1 MEMLIK
7 QTDEQLVAAYA
18 NGNNEAFDTLLNRH
32 QTQVFSYIMRI
43 VRNRDLANDIFQE
56 TFVKAI
62 TTIRQ
67 GRYTDAGKFGAWVN
81 RIAHNLVIDFYRQ
94 EKSENTTSTD
104 EGEMDILNRADLSEG
119 TVEDVIVNEQI
130 RKDVRRIIREL
141 PKTQRDVLVMRYYRN
156 LSFKQI
162 ADMTGV
168 SINTALGRMRYAL
181 INMRR
186 IAKERNI
193 ALTA

>member
-18 NGNNEAFDTLLNRH
+18 NGNNEAFDALLNRH

-43 VRNRDLANDIFQE
+43 VRNRDLVNDIFQE

>member
-18 NGNNEAFDTLLNRH
+18 NGNNEAFDALLNRH

-168 SINTALGRMRYAL
+168 SINTALGRMRYAM

>member
-1 MEMLIK
+1 
-7 QTDEQLVAAYA
+7 
-18 NGNNEAFDTLLNRH
+18 
-32 QTQVFSYIMRI
+32 
-43 VRNRDLANDIFQE
+43 
-56 TFVKAI
+56 
-62 TTIRQ
+62 
-67 GRYTDAGKFGAWVN
+67 
-81 RIAHNLVIDFYRQ
+81 
-94 EKSENTTSTD
+94 
-104 EGEMDILNRADLSEG
+104 MDILNRADLSEG

>member
-18 NGNNEAFDTLLNRH
+18 NGNNEAFDALLNRH

-193 ALTA
+193 ALT

>member
-18 NGNNEAFDTLLNRH
+18 NGNNEAFDALLNRH

-56 TFVKAI
+56 TFVKSI

>member
-1 MEMLIK
+1 M
-7 QTDEQLVAAYA
+7 VAAYA
-18 NGNNEAFDTLLNRH
+18 NGNNEAFDALLNRH

>member
-18 NGNNEAFDTLLNRH
+18 NGNNEAFDALLNRH

-181 INMRR
+181 INMGR

>member
-18 NGNNEAFDTLLNRH
+18 NGNNEAFDALLNRH

-62 TTIRQ
+62 TTIQQ

>member
-18 NGNNEAFDTLLNRH
+18 NGNNEAFDALLNRH
-32 QTQVFSYIMRI
+32 QTQVFSYIMRS

>member
-18 NGNNEAFDTLLNRH
+18 NGNNEAFDALLNRH

-168 SINTALGRMRYAL
+168 SINSALGRMRYAL

>member
-7 QTDEQLVAAYA
+7 QTEEQLVAAYA
-18 NGNNEAFDTLLNRH
+18 NGNNEAFDALLNRH

>member
-1 MEMLIK
+1 MLIK

-18 NGNNEAFDTLLNRH
+18 NGNNEAFDALLNRH

>member
-18 NGNNEAFDTLLNRH
+18 NGNNEAFDALLNRH

-43 VRNRDLANDIFQE
+43 VRNRDLANDIFQD

>member
-1 MEMLIK
+1 MQMAIMKPLMP
-7 QTDEQLVAAYA
+7 
-18 NGNNEAFDTLLNRH
+18 FLNRH

-104 EGEMDILNRADLSEG
+104 EGEWIYS
-119 TVEDVIVNEQI
+119 TVQI
-130 RKDVRRIIREL
+130 
-141 PKTQRDVLVMRYYRN
+141 
-156 LSFKQI
+156 
-162 ADMTGV
+162 
-168 SINTALGRMRYAL
+168 
-181 INMRR
+181 
-186 IAKERNI
+186 
-193 ALTA
+193 

>member
-18 NGNNEAFDTLLNRH
+18 NGNNEAFDALLNRH

-130 RKDVRRIIREL
+130 RKDVRRIMREL

>member
-18 NGNNEAFDTLLNRH
+18 NGNNEAFDALLNRH

-43 VRNRDLANDIFQE
+43 VRNRDLANDLFQE
-56 TFVKAI
+56 TFVKAS

>member
-18 NGNNEAFDTLLNRH
+18 NGNNEAFDALFNRH

>member
-18 NGNNEAFDTLLNRH
+18 NGNNEAFDALLNRH

-94 EKSENTTSTD
+94 EKSENTTSTVKW
-104 EGEMDILNRADLSEG
+104 IYS
-119 TVEDVIVNEQI
+119 TVQI
-130 RKDVRRIIREL
+130 
-141 PKTQRDVLVMRYYRN
+141 
-156 LSFKQI
+156 
-162 ADMTGV
+162 
-168 SINTALGRMRYAL
+168 
-181 INMRR
+181 
-186 IAKERNI
+186 
-193 ALTA
+193 

>member
-18 NGNNEAFDTLLNRH
+18 NGNNEAFDALLNRH

>member
-18 NGNNEAFDTLLNRH
+18 NGNNEAFDALLNRH

-43 VRNRDLANDIFQE
+43 VRNRDLANDIVQE